1 MLDLPPMTD
10 VLEPGVRLLLVGINP
25 GRRSAELDRHFA
37 GPGNRFWPA
46 LSASGLL
53 PEPFGFDDQHRLTGV
68 GIGITNLAARPTAT
82 AAEVTAAELRE
93 GGAIVAAKA
102 EQLGVAVVAVLG
114 LTAYRIAFGRPKAV
128 RGPQA
133 EHPGWWLLDNPS
145 GLNAHAQV
153 PTLAAQLAAAGAAAG
168 LPVRPPAA

>member
-1 MLDLPPMTD
+1 MLDLSAMTD
-10 VLEPGVRLLLVGINP
+10 VGGPSVRLLLVGINP
-25 GRRSAELDRHFA
+25 GRCSAELDRHFA

-53 PEPFGFDDQHRLTGV
+53 PEPFGFPDQHRLPGL
-68 GIGITNLAARPTAT
+68 GIGITNLVSRPTAT

-93 GGAIVAAKA
+93 GGAVVVAKA
-102 EQLGVAVVAVLG
+102 ERLSAAVVAVLG
-114 LTAYRIAFGRPKAV
+114 LTAYRIAFGNPKAQ

-133 EHPGWWLLDNPS
+133 DHPGWWLLDNPS

-153 PTLAAQLAAAGAAAG
+153 PVLAAQLAEAGRAAG
-168 LPVRPPAA
+168 LAVRPVA